1 MDDCVYGREGL
12 QFCRVSSSPLEFGAQ
27 LLHSVDNAICNSYHL
42 EKITEKGLGCNKSE
56 DIAVKELSR
65 NAKERHRRQKL
76 NALYAKLQAILPH
89 SNTETQKQISKPAI
103 VRGALKCISQLRRH
117 IQTLS
122 RQRDELMTLKSISER
137 AVKAS
142 DTSQMLIDELN
153 FNKSTHAIS
162 MQVRIFAAAPVL
174 LVTVQT
180 VQADQVL
187 LSRLFLLFEEEKLD
201 VINASTF
208 VSGDKAWH
216 SIQVKAIESSSRLD
230 TSSAIR
236 LKILHLSEQRG
247 VPSLK

>member
-1 MDDCVYGREGL
+1 MDDCGYGREGL

-42 EKITEKGLGCNKSE
+42 EKIAEKGLGCNKNE

-103 VRGALKCISQLRRH
+103 VRGALKCISQLRRQ

-122 RQRDELMTLKSISER
+122 RQRDELMTLRSISER

-142 DTSQMLIDELN
+142 HTSQMLIDEVN

-162 MQVRIFAAAPVL
+162 MEVRAATPVL

-216 SIQVKAIESSSRLD
+216 SIQVKAIESSSRFD
-230 TSSAIR
+230 TSAIR

>member
-42 EKITEKGLGCNKSE
+42 EKISEKGLGCNKSE

-103 VRGALKCISQLRRH
+103 VRGALKCISQLRRQ

-122 RQRDELMTLKSISER
+122 RQRDELMTLRSISER

-142 DTSQMLIDELN
+142 DTSQMLIDEVN

-162 MQVRIFAAAPVL
+162 MEVRAAAPVL

-216 SIQVKAIESSSRLD
+216 SIQVKAIESSSRFD
-230 TSSAIR
+230 TSAIR